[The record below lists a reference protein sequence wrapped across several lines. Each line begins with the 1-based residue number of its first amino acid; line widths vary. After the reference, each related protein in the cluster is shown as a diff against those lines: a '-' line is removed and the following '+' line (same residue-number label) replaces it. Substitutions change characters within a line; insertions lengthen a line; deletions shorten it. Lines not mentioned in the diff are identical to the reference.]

1 MSLKHNVQV
10 GYCLQ
15 NTTTLT
21 TRVCFFLWDTSLN
34 SIHAKS
40 THALKDMMLISKTLL
55 YFLDKDFERHAVEN

>member
-10 GYCLQ
+10 GLPPKHNHVN
-15 NTTTLT
+15 NTCML
-21 TRVCFFLWDTSLN
+21 FLWDTSLN

-55 YFLDKDFERHAVEN
+55 YFLVKDFERHAVEN